1 MRAVVHK
8 KQVFKE
14 YSVSL
19 KRNGL
24 LVLNQ
29 KHGLYSFEYQY
40 LATKSFELGN
50 HMYFLYKSNTIHFPR
65 RHQYV
70 VYFHI
75 STSNFD
81 DYYHSY
87 HQAISILAYAYHQL
101 KSKH

>member
-1 MRAVVHK
+1 
-8 KQVFKE
+8 
-14 YSVSL
+14 
-19 KRNGL
+19 
-24 LVLNQ
+24 
-29 KHGLYSFEYQY
+29 
-40 LATKSFELGN
+40 
-50 HMYFLYKSNTIHFPR
+50 MYFLYKSNTIHFPR